1 MIEQATIDDLKQI
14 EMLMHEIKE
23 EMREDNNPQWGS
35 TDDDYPSTEI
45 LIKDIN
51 NNKMVKYT
59 DDGVIKGVVTISN
72 DNPREY
78 DGLIENSN
86 KKSFVLHRLAVPKEY
101 RKQKVAT
108 KLFQY
113 IIDTAIENK
122 VKIIKASTEISNDSM
137 NGFLLRHG
145 FELKGTYEYDDY
157 PGLYN
162 YFEKEV

>member
-1 MIEQATIDDLKQI
+1 MIDLATIEDLNQI
-14 EMLMHEIKE
+14 KMLMHEIKE

-35 TDDDYPSTEI
+35 TEEDYPSIDI
-45 LIKDIN
+45 LIKDISL
-51 NNKMVKYT
+51 NKMVKYI
-59 DDGVIKGVVTISN
+59 DDGVIKGIVTISN
-72 DNPREY
+72 DNPREFK
-78 DGLIENSN
+78 GLIKTSN

-113 IIDTAIENK
+113 IIEKAIENK
-122 VKIIKASTEISNDSM
+122 VRVIKASTEKSNDSM

-145 FELKGTYEYDDY
+145 FIHKGNYQYEDY
-157 PGLYN
+157 PGDYN